1 VDKTDVKTKFDVEK
15 IRRDFPMLSAKMHDK
30 PLCYLDNAA
39 TTLKPNSV
47 IERVRHFEA
56 DEYSTVHR
64 GVYRLGAEATTQ
76 FEEARKKMAR
86 FIGAEDPKQIIF
98 TSGATQSI
106 NLVAHSYGRKF
117 IKRGDEII
125 ITNIEHHANIVPWQ
139 MVCSETGAQLKV
151 VPVNDSGELVME
163 EYKKLLSRKTKLVA
177 VAHVSN
183 ALGTVHPVE
192 EIVRLA
198 HDAGALVLIDGAQAA
213 PHQKIN
219 VSELDCD
226 FYAVSGH
233 KMYGPT
239 GIGVLYGKTE
249 ILESMPPYVTGG
261 EMINYVTLEKT
272 EFAKPPARFEAGTPP
287 ITQVMGLSSA
297 IDYLTETGLEKISA
311 YEQDLLYYA
320 TGLLEGIPGLRIIGT
335 AARKA
340 AIISF
345 VMDQAHPHDVGT
357 ILDTEGIAVRAGHH
371 CAQPTMD
378 RFDVPAT
385 TRASFSFYNTFA
397 EIDRLA
403 AAIRKVIGIF
413 G

>member
-1 VDKTDVKTKFDVEK
+1 VDKTVAKTELDIER
-15 IRRDFPMLSAKMHDK
+15 IRGDFPMLSAKMHDK
-30 PLCYLDNAA
+30 PLSYLDNAA

-64 GVYRLGAEATTQ
+64 GVYRLGAEATEH
-76 FEEARKKMAR
+76 FENARKNVAQ
-86 FIGAEDPKQIIF
+86 FIGADDPKQVIF
-98 TSGATQSI
+98 TSGTTQSI

-139 MVCSETGAQLKV
+139 MVCRETGAELKV

-163 EYKKLLSRKTKLVA
+163 EYKKLLSTKTKLVA

-213 PHQKIN
+213 PHHKIN

-226 FYAVSGH
+226 FYALSGH

-249 ILESMPPYVTGG
+249 TLESMPPYVTGG

-287 ITQVMGLSSA
+287 ITQVIGLSSA
-297 IDYLTETGLEKISA
+297 IDYLTETGLEKINA
-311 YEQDLLYYA
+311 YEQDLLHYA
-320 TGLLEGIPGLRIIGT
+320 TSLLEGIPGLHIIGT

-378 RFDVPAT
+378 RFNVPAT

-403 AAIRKVIGIF
+403 AGLRKVVEVF